1 MDQKVPD
8 EVVVDQETP
17 QEIFPDQCML
27 EVTSPTSLQEADQLE
42 TRDDSS
48 RDNGKKSVPEMP
60 YPHHAFPVEP
70 LLNQSRT
77 SSALETLVRAI
88 SHSLVVENPS
98 SEQAVF
104 DGAAADATLGE
115 VSDAPRGKVLGAP
128 VKEDYG
134 APLEE
139 AAEGLADVISPP
151 LQSNPASPQPLS
163 TSSKGPF
170 HSDSSSF
177 LLGDAVCSE
186 TSQSLSHHHTDYR
199 PLELMTVSKEQA
211 ATISHSKTAS
221 DSPDVSFLPISNP
234 LEMDSPR
241 RESIVL
247 VSENVSP
254 RKESLGLINEAV
266 SPMKESLG
274 SINEDVSPRKESLGS
289 INEDVSPR
297 KESLGSINEDG
308 SPRKESLGSI
318 NEDVSAR
325 KKSVV
330 SVSDYVSFLPTSNA
344 LDMDSSRK
352 ESFDSPNKTASC
364 QPSSVPSA
372 TESPRRES
380 TDQRSSAVSF
390 HPSSTPQEMDSPR
403 SDSLDPLSEA
413 AAFSRQ
419 ISRLFETAEP
429 QHSFSAGQQHPAS
442 GLAYRPPLP
451 PIRKPASSPPD
462 HVAEPQPETDPCISP
477 YLIV

>member
-1 MDQKVPD
+1 
-8 EVVVDQETP
+8 
-17 QEIFPDQCML
+17 
-27 EVTSPTSLQEADQLE
+27 
-42 TRDDSS
+42 
-48 RDNGKKSVPEMP
+48 MP
-60 YPHHAFPVEP
+60 NPHHAFPVEP

-88 SHSLVVENPS
+88 SHSLVVENPT

-104 DGAAADATLGE
+104 DGAAAGATFGE
-115 VSDAPRGKVLGAP
+115 VSDAPVGEVLGAP
-128 VKEDYG
+128 VEEVLG
-134 APLEE
+134 APVEE
-139 AAEGLADVISPP
+139 AAEGRADVISPSP
-151 LQSNPASPQPLS
+151 QSNPASPKSQS
-163 TSSKGPF
+163 TSSKGLF
-170 HSDSSSF
+170 QSDPSPLSNRF
-177 LLGDAVCSE
+177 VLGDAAYSV
-186 TSQSLSHHHTDYR
+186 TSQSLSHPLTDYC

-211 ATISHSKTAS
+211 AAFSHSMTAS

-234 LEMDSPR
+234 LEMNSPS
-241 RESIVL
+241 RESFVL

-254 RKESLGLINEAV
+254 RRESLGSINEDILPRKESLGSINADV
-266 SPMKESLG
+266 SPKKESLG
-274 SINEDVSPRKESLGS
+274 SINEVVSPRKESLGS
-289 INEDVSPR
+289 INEVVSPR
-297 KESLGSINEDG
+297 KESLGSINEVV
-308 SPRKESLGSI
+308 SPRKKSLGSI

-325 KKSVV
+325 KN
-330 SVSDYVSFLPTSNA
+330 VSFLPTSNA
-344 LDMDSSRK
+344 LEMDSSRK
-352 ESFDSPNKTASC
+352 ESCDSLIEGASC

-372 TESPRRES
+372 KESPG
-380 TDQRSSAVSF
+380 RSSAVSF

-419 ISRLFETAEP
+419 ISRLFETADP
-429 QHSFSAGQQHPAS
+429 QHSFSAGQPHPAS